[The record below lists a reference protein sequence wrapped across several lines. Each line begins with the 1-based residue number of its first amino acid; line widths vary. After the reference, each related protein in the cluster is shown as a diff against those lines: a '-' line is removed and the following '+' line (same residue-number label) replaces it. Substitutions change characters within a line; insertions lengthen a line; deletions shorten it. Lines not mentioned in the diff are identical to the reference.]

1 MAASINAD
9 DVIDICEADAVMA
22 STDAIAASAYNNNN
36 NDNSDNNDDEV
47 DDAITTTTTATTTA
61 TVTTTDNVN
70 ITSELNDNDD
80 KLLKVSWTG

>member
-1 MAASINAD
+1 MSASINAD

-22 STDAIAASAYNNNN
+22 STYNNNN